1 MIRLGCFGELNRM
14 NRKGVAGKIITSFPV
29 MILVFFIIA
38 IYIISA
44 AVLYKVKGAPS
55 SLAIEGVE
63 LDNILLKEIVIGDGG
78 SSRRELIFDGF
89 SKESLF
95 EEEKRKIFSKMQAG
109 FDNAEEE
116 SKAKERIAEIVA
128 YGQKLRENIK
138 KELLQIN
145 KKEYDNSGK
154 QCFIVFLD
162 RGEAGLNNWQS
173 ARDMYL
179 IVGNG
184 DIKNGDVSELE
195 KYYNAGLFA
204 ELLLPLKFEGKEIE
218 FFMQYYYGKCL
229 EEGV

>member
-1 MIRLGCFGELNRM
+1 M
-14 NRKGVAGKIITSFPV
+14 NRRGVAGKIITSFPV
-29 MILVFFIIA
+29 MILIFFIIA

-44 AVLYKVKGAPS
+44 AVLYTVKGAPS

-63 LDNILLKEIVIGDGG
+63 LNNVLLKEIEIGDIGN
-78 SSRRELIFDGF
+78 SNKRELIFDGF
-89 SKESLF
+89 SRERLF
-95 EEEKRKIFSKMQAG
+95 EEEEKKIRSKMQAG

-116 SKAKERIAEIVA
+116 SKAKERIAEIAA
-128 YGQKLRENIK
+128 YGLKLRENIK
-138 KELLQIN
+138 KELIQIN
-145 KKEYDNSGK
+145 KKEYDNSRK

-162 RGEAGLNNWQS
+162 SGKAGLNNWQS

-195 KYYNAGLFA
+195 RYYNAGLFA
-204 ELLLPLKFEGKEIE
+204 ELLLPLKFEGKEID

-229 EEGV
+229 EDGYE